1 MAEKRVNKKKYP
13 KLRSGIELT
22 PEVEEALA
30 DEAERGYDLSKFRRE
45 FVGRPPLGDGGTSPR
60 IAFRFPQKEF
70 NRVCERAAREGRT
83 ISDLARE
90 ALTRYL
96 DS

>member
-1 MAEKRVNKKKYP
+1 MAKMKKKRHVL
-13 KLRSGIELT
+13 KSGIEIT

-30 DEAERGYDLSKFRRE
+30 AEAERGYDLSKAKRV

-60 IAFRFPQKEF
+60 IAFRFPQDKF
-70 NRVCERAAREGRT
+70 NEVRERAEAEDRT
-83 ISDLARE
+83 ISSLARE
-90 ALTRYL
+90 ALTRYM